1 MFIINNLRRVARLL
15 SKSSSVVLL
24 VSLLGVSFSVFAQP
38 LTIEDIVKQPA
49 VTSPIISPNG
59 KYFAATVPRN
69 GKLNLFVME
78 LESRSASVLTNFKNY
93 DVINV
98 QWVGNDRMLF
108 SLGQSNSP
116 TGVGKFD
123 GGGLFMISR
132 DGKES
137 RKLSSTVRDQ
147 RDQNQYVYRG
157 LDALQTI
164 PDNEDEIFAEGNL
177 RNADAEDVYKLN
189 IKTGKS
195 SLITVDRP
203 ARTFNWMLDRKQVPR
218 IVLSNIKDTFTTI
231 VHYRKDA
238 DSKWEELTRFD
249 GDKGTAFVPL
259 AFEDDNQTMQV
270 ATNQGRNTMAIYRYD
285 PNTKKLGELIAQHPR
300 YDVGADSSGASVPGV
315 IIGGKERKILGYAVA
330 AEKPQIVWVDETYAK
345 LQRTVDA
352 ALPTT
357 FNSFRRTPDGKN
369 LIITSYSDVQPTV
382 WYLLNE
388 EKRTME
394 ELFANRPWIKPEQL
408 AEMRPFL
415 LKTRDGLEIPSY
427 YFLPRGYKQGDKL
440 PTILHIHGGPSVR
453 ADTWGRFS
461 FGVMEAQIFTS
472 RGYAVIV
479 PNFRITPGLGSKNYY
494 AGFGTV
500 GRQMSED
507 HEDAVKWG
515 IEQGFVDPSKVCIS
529 GASYGGYAALMAMAK
544 TPEMFKCAVSGL
556 MVSDFKLQLTSRNGD
571 TSSSEAAVN
580 FWKKLLGSE
589 DLSSPVVRAIS
600 PVFLADKIKG
610 PVFVYAGEDDIRTP
624 IEQTRD
630 MIAALTK
637 AGNPPKDVVIKAEEG
652 HGFGKVEN
660 NVDLYNRMLK
670 FLAEHLG
677 TPGK

>member
-1 MFIINNLRRVARLL
+1 MFLFNSLRRIARQLL
-15 SKSSSVVLL
+15 SLNLLAVIGSVYVITLP
-24 VSLLGVSFSVFAQP
+24 VGAQP
-38 LTIEDIVKQPA
+38 LSIEDLVKPAA
-49 VTSPIISPNG
+49 VTSPIMSPNG

-69 GKLNLFVME
+69 GKSNLFVME
-78 LESRSASVLTNFKNY
+78 LETRSASVLTNFKNY
-93 DVINV
+93 DVINL

-137 RKLSSTVRDQ
+137 RKLSSTVRDL

-157 LDALQTI
+157 LDTLQTI
-164 PDNEDEIFAEGNL
+164 PDNDEEIFATGNL
-177 RNADAEDVYKLN
+177 RNADAQDVYRLN

-203 ARTFNWMLDRKQVPR
+203 ARTSSWMLDKKQVPR
-218 IVLSNIKDTFTTI
+218 VVTSNVKDTTTI
-231 VHYRKDA
+231 VVYYRKDA
-238 DSKWEELTRFD
+238 SSNWEELTRYD
-249 GDKGTAFVPL
+249 ADKGPAFVPL
-259 AFEDDNQTMQV
+259 AFEEDNQMMQV
-270 ATNQGRNTMAIYRYD
+270 ATDVGRNTMAIYRYD

-300 YDVGADSSGASVPGV
+300 YDVGADSTSDRVPGV
-315 IIGGKERKILGYAVA
+315 IVGGKDRKIIGYQVDAD
-330 AEKPQIVWVDETYAK
+330 KPQTVWIDETYIK
-345 LQRTVDA
+345 LQKMVDA
-352 ALPTT
+352 ALPDTI
-357 FNSFRRTPDGKN
+357 NGFRRTPDGKN
-369 LIITSYSDVQPTV
+369 LVISSFSDVEPTK

-394 ELFANRPWIKPEQL
+394 ELFTSRPWIKKEQL

-427 YFLPRGYKQGDKL
+427 YFLPRGYKTGDKL
-440 PTILHIHGGPSVR
+440 PTILHIHGGPFAR
-453 ADTWGRFS
+453 ADFWGRFT
-461 FGVMEAQIFTS
+461 FGVREAQIFTS

-479 PNFRITPGLGSKNYY
+479 PNFRITPGFGGKIYY
-494 AGFGTV
+494 SGFGTV

-515 IEQGFVDPSKVCIS
+515 ISQGFVDPSKVCIS
-529 GASYGGYAALMAMAK
+529 GASYGGFAALMAMAK

-556 MVSDFKLQLTSRNGD
+556 MVSDYKLQLTSQNGD
-571 TSSSEAAVN
+571 TANNELGVK
-580 FWKKLLGSE
+580 FWKKALGSE
-589 DLSSPVVRAIS
+589 DLSSQTVRDIS

-610 PVFVYAGEDDIRTP
+610 PVFIYAGEDDIRTP
-624 IEQTRD
+624 IEQTRN

-652 HGFGKVEN
+652 HGFGKLEN
-660 NVDLYNRMLK
+660 NIDLYNRMLK